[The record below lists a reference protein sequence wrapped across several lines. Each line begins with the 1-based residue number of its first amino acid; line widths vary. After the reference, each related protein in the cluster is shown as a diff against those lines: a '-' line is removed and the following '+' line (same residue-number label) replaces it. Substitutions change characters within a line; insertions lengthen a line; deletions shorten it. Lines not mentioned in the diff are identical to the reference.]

1 MFFGVILSDTIN
13 VYQFD
18 PICTNFLHLITI
30 IWSIWYCYNTYLIF
44 PYGTWTSYICGDAN
58 GRPCHCCRANGNFRA
73 KQGTVWV
80 AQPKEMGYLQWFCV
94 NLFLLRKMLFMYRPY
109 CNFEKIADAACV
121 RMECFICMYMHINI
135 RLINTMNLFAND
147 GSGSPWGGYTV
158 AWGICPALWQR
169 WPEATIV

>member
-1 MFFGVILSDTIN
+1 MFFGVTLSDTIN

-18 PICTNFLHLITI
+18 PICTNVLHLITYTI
-30 IWSIWYCYNTYLIF
+30 IYYYNNTYLIF

-58 GRPCHCCRANGNFRA
+58 GRPCHCWRANGNFRA

-94 NLFLLRKMLFMYRPY
+94 NLFLFRYSYVCIWTYWLNQYDEFVAY
-109 CNFEKIADAACV
+109 
-121 RMECFICMYMHINI
+121 
-135 RLINTMNLFAND
+135 D